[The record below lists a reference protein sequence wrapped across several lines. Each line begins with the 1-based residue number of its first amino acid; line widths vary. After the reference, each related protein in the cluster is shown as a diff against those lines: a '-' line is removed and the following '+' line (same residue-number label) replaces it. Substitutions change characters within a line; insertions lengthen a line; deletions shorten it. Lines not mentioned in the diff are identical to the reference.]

1 MGYTIK
7 RILKLETLSTLLFTL
22 IYTRRTVEKA
32 LEIGSYIVLIKERL
46 RNAIEEHNYILKS
59 YFLTFL

>member
-59 YFLTFL
+59 YFFTFL